1 MYCIWIGVL
10 SLDVRISSQIVF
22 ILIFHSWENLEK
34 FLTKCY
40 LILLRFLLSPICG
53 VNFLIILADERHRS
67 TNWNHIQQHPS
78 VRPLYRLPSTW
89 FMGNFSSLSTPVMII
104 IRNILAHHQTKPLHK
119 INLWVWQTQMI
130 ETKDERPEKYS
141 TISTQKVCYE
151 TNNEILIEIL
161 KDISHYQ
168 AAG

>member
-1 MYCIWIGVL
+1 
-10 SLDVRISSQIVF
+10 
-22 ILIFHSWENLEK
+22 
-34 FLTKCY
+34 
-40 LILLRFLLSPICG
+40 
-53 VNFLIILADERHRS
+53 
-67 TNWNHIQQHPS
+67 
-78 VRPLYRLPSTW
+78 
-89 FMGNFSSLSTPVMII
+89 
-104 IRNILAHHQTKPLHK
+104 
-119 INLWVWQTQMI
+119 MI